1 MLSPSEGS
9 ELNLF
14 LSSLSWPLRRILPAG
29 TGTEFCCGGR
39 SRVWAATSPG
49 AFSAFCAEEAAPSRA
64 GERSGGWRGPRH
76 WRCGRQSRRRGS
88 STCPS
93 SALLLFSRGQ
103 GRCSMLCAREPGSSV
118 AWAAPGSRGGARS
131 LHACTHVCVSVCPCA
146 LCAHVARVC
155 SWDAVSS
162 LNGFARLWARRSCR
176 WIPGAVAGPGKPGV
190 GVASTGLLAASGS
203 PVPSAWLPTSRRGSW
218 LLGPAWTQHN
228 EFPGSPSRGKR
239 GSGEAAF
246 SSKASSLRRKSQ
258 PPSRANCSICA
269 FRSLKIHSILP
280 RSAWPARLTWQLRT
294 ELGAGADPAAR
305 AGEGLGAAFH
315 FPEPASAWAHGQRA
329 ARLELGP
336 ARPGLLRPAHRGWS
350 W

>member
-1 MLSPSEGS
+1 MLDA
-9 ELNLF
+9 
-14 LSSLSWPLRRILPAG
+14 LR
-29 TGTEFCCGGR
+29 TGTRLLRGLG
-39 SRVWAATSPG
+39 SP
-49 AFSAFCAEEAAPSRA
+49 
-64 GERSGGWRGPRH
+64 
-76 WRCGRQSRRRGS
+76 
-88 STCPS
+88 
-93 SALLLFSRGQ
+93 
-103 GRCSMLCAREPGSSV
+103 REQ
-118 AWAAPGSRGGARS
+118 GGARS

-176 WIPGAVAGPGKPGV
+176 WIPGAAAGPGEPGV

-218 LLGPAWTQHN
+218 LLGPAWIQHN

-258 PPSRANCSICA
+258 SPSRANCSICA

-336 ARPGLLRPAHRGWS
+336 ARPGLLRPAHRGSS

>member
-1 MLSPSEGS
+1 MRQAEPPARVQHLP
-9 ELNLF
+9 F
-14 LSSLSWPLRRILPAG
+14 LGAAPLRQRPGEMLHALR
-29 TGTEFCCGGR
+29 TGTRLLRGLG
-39 SRVWAATSPG
+39 SPK
-49 AFSAFCAEEAAPSRA
+49 E
-64 GERSGGWRGPRH
+64 
-76 WRCGRQSRRRGS
+76 
-88 STCPS
+88 
-93 SALLLFSRGQ
+93 
-103 GRCSMLCAREPGSSV
+103 
-118 AWAAPGSRGGARS
+118 RGGARS
-131 LHACTHVCVSVCPCA
+131 LHACTHVCVSVCPCG
-146 LCAHVARVC
+146 LCAHVVRVC

-162 LNGFARLWARRSCR
+162 LNGFARLWARRCCR
-176 WIPGAVAGPGKPGV
+176 WIPGAAAGPGEPGV
-190 GVASTGLLAASGS
+190 HVAGARLLAASGS

-258 PPSRANCSICA
+258 SPSRANCSICA

-294 ELGAGADPAAR
+294 ELGAGTDPATR
-305 AGEGLGAAFH
+305 AGEGLGAAFR

-336 ARPGLLRPAHRGWS
+336 ARPGLLRPAHRGRS